1 MKLKS
6 VKKPLKHDVWVTEVN
21 VKDKKVS
28 KALNK
33 LLMLV
38 KKYEDLS

>member
-6 VKKPLKHDVWVTEVN
+6 TRKPPKHDVWVTEVN
-21 VKDKKVS
+21 VKDKKAS
-28 KALNK
+28 KALQK
-33 LLMLV
+33 FLMLV